1 MNKLIEGT
9 AQVMSIK
16 RLTLSRPEIA
26 RAKRGLPHAG
36 ERPDGHPF
44 YPELKTIDD
53 AYKAGNEVYSLGY
66 APPLCMSPFNL
77 GNGSPLRMSPFTPAV
92 QAAASALSGDGIS
105 QYAFAAGD
113 ASCRRQVAAY
123 WSEEGLRTDSG
134 ETINERQ
141 VIFFNSVTEAF
152 SILMQVICRPGD
164 VVIFTAP
171 TYGLFAYAPERAAA
185 VMKTIP
191 LREENGWLP
200 DPEELERVII
210 QTNASLK
217 ARFSEY
223 PYTPCVT
230 AFVNLN
236 PCNPTGLVMGPGESR
251 RLRHISDVC
260 LKHSVFVI
268 DDLIYRDLCFDPK
281 EQALPVATFLGAFS
295 NTITLFGTSKCY
307 GLAGARA
314 GGVVAD
320 EVIIRGL
327 RNEIF
332 QLMDSTPLQV
342 SFLMAGTFCPSIRSS
357 EAYQSFFCDAL
368 HRYRENWAIVE
379 NLILGMRQ
387 SEQELDEESLGLI
400 REQFGEN
407 AETVLAEGIDGL
419 TLAGGIRPE
428 SGFFVLVDLSS
439 LRGRIDPETGNYLEN
454 EMDVLYY
461 FYRTANIKLLTG
473 SSFAWP
479 IEDQIVAR
487 VSFAYSKQELILAF
501 YQIWL
506 AIGRLE

>member
-1 MNKLIEGT
+1 MNVLIEE
-9 AQVMSIK
+9 AAEMMSLK
-16 RLTLSRPEIA
+16 RLTLSRPVIA

-44 YPELKTIDD
+44 CPELKMIDD
-53 AYKAGNEVYSLGY
+53 AYYAGNEVYSVGY
-66 APPLCMSPFNL
+66 APPLSMSPFNL
-77 GNGSPLRMSPFTPAV
+77 GNGSPIRMRPFAPAV
-92 QAAASALSGDGIS
+92 QAAVSAFSGDGIS
-105 QYAFAAGD
+105 QYSFASGD
-113 ASCRRQVAAY
+113 VSCRRQVAAY

-134 ETINERQ
+134 EMINERQ

-152 SILMQVICRPGD
+152 SLLMRVICRPGD

-171 TYGLFAYAPERAAA
+171 TYGLFAYAPERVGA

-191 LREENGWLP
+191 LREENRWLP
-200 DPEELERVII
+200 DSEELERVII
-210 QTNASLK
+210 ETNTSLK

-223 PYTPCVT
+223 PYTPCVS

-236 PCNPTGLVMGPGESR
+236 PCNPTGLVMGPGESG
-251 RLRHISDVC
+251 RLRRISDVC
-260 LKHSVFVI
+260 LKHGVFVI
-268 DDLIYRDLCFDPK
+268 DDLIYRDLCFDPE
-281 EQALPVATFLGAFS
+281 EQALPMATFPGAFS

-320 EVIIRGL
+320 EIIIRGL

-342 SFLMAGTFCPSIRSS
+342 SYLMAGTFCPGMRWTES
-357 EAYQSFFCDAL
+357 YQSFFRDAL

-379 NLILGMRQ
+379 TLIRGTQQ
-387 SEQELDEESLGLI
+387 SEQKPEEESLRLI
-400 REQFGEN
+400 RDQFGEY

-428 SGFFVLVDLSS
+428 SGFFALVDLTC
-439 LRGRIDPETGNYLEN
+439 LRGRIDPETGDSLES
-454 EMDVLYY
+454 ETDVLHY

-473 SSFAWP
+473 GSFAWP
-479 IEDQIVAR
+479 TEDQIVAR

-506 AIGRLE
+506 AVRRLG